1 MKHVSRSI
9 PSLLIQGQ
17 LVSGLFS
24 YRLRLCP
31 ALDEG
36 GNYFSL
42 CLIRSFYCCETDN
55 EVDDRLPYR
64 ETLLSLL
71 FLFAFAPRSS
81 DLNYA
86 YVEQIGREAM
96 RCE

>member
-64 ETLLSLL
+64 ETLLS
-71 FLFAFAPRSS
+71 RSLVLVRIRTS
-81 DLNYA
+81 IKRSQLR
-86 YVEQIGREAM
+86 V
-96 RCE
+96 C